1 VTTPFFKSVN
11 RQGAACGLETP
22 QGSVAI
28 RYVPLRVVATGKGCE
43 VLFTLFRLPDM
54 SESQF
59 EEDSAVVRRDLQ
71 ALKQLMES
79 QADPY

>member
-11 RQGAACGLETP
+11 RQGAAWGLETP

-28 RYVPLRVVATGKGCE
+28 RFVPLRVVATGKGCE

-54 SESQF
+54 SEPQF
-59 EEDSAVVRRDLQ
+59 EDSAVVRRDLQ